1 MTSQQEQ
8 KAQRDLRILTLLR
21 SSALMEGVDTKHL
34 KKMVAAAT
42 EVKIAADTVI
52 YRRGDAGQAIY
63 LVEEGTV
70 NIEME
75 PPEAG
80 EERMTLIT
88 IKPGQFFGWSAL
100 FPSERKQA
108 WTHTVTPLKAIAFDA
123 AKLRAASKADPQF
136 EYVLMRRAIK
146 STSYR
151 MEAIRQHLRNMV

>member
-1 MTSQQEQ
+1 MISQQEQ

-21 SSALMEGVDTKHL
+21 SSALMEGVDTKYL
-34 KKMVAAAT
+34 KKMVAIAT
-42 EVKIAADTVI
+42 EVEFPADTII

-63 LVEEGTV
+63 LVEEGSV

-75 PPEAG
+75 ASEAG
-80 EERMTLIT
+80 EERMTMIT
-88 IKPGQFFGWSAL
+88 VKPGQFFGWSAL

-123 AKLRAASKADPQF
+123 VKLRDACKADQRF
-136 EYVLMRRAIK
+136 DYVLVRRAIK

-151 MEAIRQHLRNMV
+151 MEAIRRQVRKLV

>member
-21 SSALMEGVDTKHL
+21 SSALMEGVDTKYL
-34 KKMVAAAT
+34 KKMVAVAT
-42 EVKIAADTVI
+42 EVEFPADTII

-70 NIEME
+70 NVEMAVSGHE
-75 PPEAG
+75 D
-80 EERMTLIT
+80 ERLTIVT

-108 WTHTVTPLKAIAFDA
+108 WTHTVTRLKAIAFNA
-123 AKLRAASKADPQF
+123 AKLREACKADQQF
-136 EYVLMRRAIK
+136 EYVLVRRAIK

-151 MEAIRQHLRNMV
+151 MEAIRRQVKELV